1 MRRLFIICLLALS
14 ATALVVS
21 VPAAPA
27 AKKKASTPSITR
39 VMPMRISVGAR
50 LTILG
55 KNFKTERKANT
66 VIFRAPNGR
75 SAFAKPRRASR
86 TKLVVVVPSAVARL
100 LGGSVN
106 NPKPTRLKL
115 RVLAGK
121 FSAFTTRRL
130 SPVVTSFGSG
140 DGPGG
145 GSPGGGS
152 GGGGSTGGGST
163 GGGPAA
169 AACASSA
176 DHDGDML
183 PNALEADLTTDPCLA
198 DTDGDGVGDGY
209 EYKSAVDLNNDD
221 YQEPNQSLPYPGKRP
236 YPNPLDPSDTGTD
249 FDGDSLLLAEESKLW
264 KFAIDN
270 GYAARTLS
278 PLYYSD
284 GEQYSINTRVQGDRR
299 VPALLAAGYGKQAD
313 FLSRASGNGYRTV
326 MLADSAPWWDHE
338 NRSAYGLLDFN
349 RDGVESSTR
358 LAGYSHSETLYWDA
372 IVADGYLDDG
382 ERDED
387 ADGLTNGD
395 ETHRRMVAS
404 WWAACYPSEEPF
416 HISYSGTD
424 VVDPDTDG
432 DGVRDGADDQDHDDI
447 PNVMELSRNAASGLD
462 DTEDGKECK
471 PRTGNFDVT
480 GGPLP
485 NSPMVV
491 TFLGGQNV
499 PQMTAAGS
507 LTVETG
513 TPPEVTV
520 FTDREGGA
528 GVDERQVVTI
538 TGAPEGGSFTL
549 TFDGAT
555 TTAIAFD
562 ADAPTVDAVLEA
574 HFEEDRSD
582 VYGRVNPFD
591 PCLPFRWSRT
601 CPLTVDEHTFD
612 RNWLS
617 LN

>member
-55 KNFKTERKANT
+55 KNFKSERKANT
-66 VIFRAPNGR
+66 IIFRAPNGR

-86 TKLVVVVPSAVARL
+86 RKLVVVVPSAVARL

-106 NPKPTRLKL
+106 NPQPTRLKL

-140 DGPGG
+140 DGPGGGSPGG

-183 PNALEADLTTDPCLA
+183 PNALEAELTTDPCLA
-198 DTDGDGVGDGY
+198 DTDGDTVADGY

-236 YPNPLDPSDTGTD
+236 YPNPLDPSDAGID
-249 FDGDSLLLAEESKLW
+249 FDGDTLQLFSEQSLWLISSDPA
-264 KFAIDN
+264 
-270 GYAARTLS
+270 GRTLDN
-278 PLYYSD
+278 PLSYSD
-284 GEQYSINTRVQGDRR
+284 GLQHSIYEFRPGQGNRR
-299 VPALLAAGYGKQAD
+299 FPSLPAAGYAKQAD
-313 FLSRASGNGYRTV
+313 FAGWAAAAGYRTDLHV
-326 MLADSAPWWDHE
+326 PDPDNPGQYLVRDLFDFDLNPATPEADLHYD
-338 NRSAYGLLDFN
+338 LDGSGFLS
-349 RDGVESSTR
+349 DQ
-358 LAGYSHSETLYWDA
+358 
-372 IVADGYLDDG
+372 

-387 ADGLTNGD
+387 ADGMINFD
-395 ETHRRMVAS
+395 ENTGRTQAG
-404 WWAACYPSEEPF
+404 WWSSCYAAETPYY
-416 HISYSGTD
+416 ITYTD
-424 VVDPDTDG
+424 TDLADPDTDG
-432 DGVRDGADDQDHDDI
+432 DGVRDGADDQDHDDL
-447 PNVMELSRNAASGLD
+447 PNVMELSRIDASGHD
-462 DTEDGKECK
+462 DTE
-471 PRTGNFDVT
+471 
-480 GGPLP
+480 
-485 NSPMVV
+485 
-491 TFLGGQNV
+491 GGQQCQLAEAIEDLFTNV
-499 PQMTAAGS
+499 D
-507 LTVETG
+507 
-513 TPPEVTV
+513 PPHYWHP
-520 FTDREGGA
+520 D
-528 GVDERQVVTI
+528 D
-538 TGAPEGGSFTL
+538 
-549 TFDGAT
+549 
-555 TTAIAFD
+555 
-562 ADAPTVDAVLEA
+562 
-574 HFEEDRSD
+574 
-582 VYGRVNPFD
+582 YGRVNPFN
-591 PCLPFRWSRT
+591 PCLPVTHSRT
-601 CPLTVDEHTFD
+601 CNRFPSFD
-612 RNWLS
+612 QKWAPFDQSPNWYA

>member
-152 GGGGSTGGGST
+152 PGGGSAGGGST

-236 YPNPLDPSDTGTD
+236 YPNPLDPSDVGTD
-249 FDGDSLLLAEESKLW
+249 FDGDSLALGAEQSLW
-264 KFAIDN
+264 LI
-270 GYAARTLS
+270 S
-278 PLYYSD
+278 
-284 GEQYSINTRVQGDRR
+284 
-299 VPALLAAGYGKQAD
+299 
-313 FLSRASGNGYRTV
+313 
-326 MLADSAPWWDHE
+326 SAPAG
-338 NRSAYGLLDFN
+338 RVLDN
-349 RDGVESSTR
+349 PLS
-358 LAGYSHSETLYWDA
+358 YS
-372 IVADGYLDDG
+372 
-382 ERDED
+382 
-387 ADGLTNGD
+387 DGLTNFD
-395 ETHRRMVAS
+395 ENGGRARAG
-404 WWAACYPSEEPF
+404 WWSSCYPAETP
-416 HISYSGTD
+416 YYVTYADTD
-424 VVDPDTDG
+424 LADPDSDG
-432 DGVRDGADDQDHDDI
+432 DGVRDGADDQDHDDL
-447 PNVMELSRNAASGLD
+447 PNLMELSR
-462 DTEDGKECK
+462 
-471 PRTGNFDVT
+471 
-480 GGPLP
+480 
-485 NSPMVV
+485 
-491 TFLGGQNV
+491 
-499 PQMTAAGS
+499 
-507 LTVETG
+507 
-513 TPPEVTV
+513 
-520 FTDREGGA
+520 
-528 GVDERQVVTI
+528 I
-538 TGAPEGGSFTL
+538 
-549 TFDGAT
+549 
-555 TTAIAFD
+555 
-562 ADAPTVDAVLEA
+562 
-574 HFEEDRSD
+574 
-582 VYGRVNPFD
+582 
-591 PCLPFRWSRT
+591 
-601 CPLTVDEHTFD
+601 
-612 RNWLS
+612 
-617 LN
+617 